1 METILTLFA
10 GIIAG
15 SIIGAWLAYRL
26 ACTAADVANAIERE
40 IAGE

>member
-1 METILTLFA
+1 MATILTLFA

-15 SIIGAWLAYRL
+15 IIIGAWLVCRL
-26 ACTAADVANAIERE
+26 VEDVADAIERE